1 MGKGT
6 ILLVDDDTVSSQI
19 LSFILTDEGYV
30 VELAETGGLGVEKVS
45 TKKFDV
51 VLLDYFLPDMRGHDV
66 SVMMKK
72 ISPDTKIV
80 LLTGNSSSDDE
91 KIDKEYNRVL
101 LKPVSPELIIKTISE
116 ILG

>member
-6 ILLVDDDTVSSQI
+6 ILLIDDDTVSSQI

-30 VELAETGGLGVEKVS
+30 VELAENGKLGVEKVS
-45 TKKFDV
+45 TKKFDL
-51 VLLDYFLPDMRGHDV
+51 VLLDFFLPDMKGHDA

-72 ISPDTKIV
+72 VSPDTKIV
-80 LLTGNSSSDDE
+80 LLTGNSNSEDE
-91 KIDKEYNRVL
+91 KNDKEYERVL
-101 LKPVSPELIIKTISE
+101 LKPIHPEVIIKTISE

>member
-19 LSFILTDEGYV
+19 LSLILTDEGYV
-30 VELAETGGLGVEKVS
+30 VELAETGKLGVEKVS
-45 TKKFDV
+45 AKKFDL
-51 VLLDYFLPDMRGHDV
+51 VLLDFFLPDMKGHDA

-72 ISPDTKIV
+72 VSQDTKIV
-80 LLTGNSSSDDE
+80 LLTGNSNSEDE
-91 KIDKEYNRVL
+91 KIDKEYERVL
-101 LKPVSPELIIKTISE
+101 LKPIHPEVIIKTISE